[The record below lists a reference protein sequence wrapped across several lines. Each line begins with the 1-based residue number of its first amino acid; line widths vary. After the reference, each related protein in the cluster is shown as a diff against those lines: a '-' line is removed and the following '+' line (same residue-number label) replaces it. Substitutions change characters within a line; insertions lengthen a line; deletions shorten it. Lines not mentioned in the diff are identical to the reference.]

1 MPDPGPS
8 PARALR
14 EKGLRPRK
22 RLGQNFLR
30 DRAILDRIVA
40 AADVGPEDA
49 VLEVGPGTG
58 SLTAALAAR
67 AARVVAV
74 ELDDNLFA
82 LLESEFASTR
92 NVELVHADALS
103 VDPCSIFPGSYKVVA
118 NIPYYITGPIVRHF
132 LESRCP
138 PEIMAL
144 MVQREVGMRM
154 TAKPGD
160 LSLLGVSVQWYADP
174 KIVARVPAGAFY
186 PPPKVDSVVVR
197 IKPRPTGERG
207 RLTEP
212 FFEVARAGFS
222 TRRKQLVNAISRGLG
237 IDRDRA
243 LRLLT
248 EAGIEPSRRA
258 ETLSLDEWERLAS
271 VWNGAD

>member
-1 MPDPGPS
+1 MPEPGES

-14 EKGLRPRK
+14 ERGLRPRK

-40 AADVGPEDA
+40 AADVGPDDA
-49 VLEVGPGTG
+49 VLEIGSGTG

-67 AARVVAV
+67 AGRVVTV

-82 LLESEFASTR
+82 LLEAEFASMP
-92 NVELVHADALS
+92 NVELIHADALS
-103 VDPCSIFPGSYKVVA
+103 LDPCSVFAGAYKLVA

-138 PEIMAL
+138 PGVMVL
-144 MVQREVGMRM
+144 MVQREVGLRM

-160 LSLLGVSVQWYADP
+160 LSLLGVSVQWYAEP
-174 KIVARVPAGAFY
+174 EIMTRVPAGAFY
-186 PPPKVDSVVVR
+186 PPPNVDSVVVR
-197 IKPRPTGERG
+197 LRPRHLPERA

-222 TRRKQLVNAISRGLG
+222 TRRKQLVNAISRGLS

-243 LRLLT
+243 IRLLT

-258 ETLSLDEWERLAS
+258 ETLSLDEWERLAG
-271 VWNGAD
+271 VWVRMG